1 MADTSLS
8 DKKIGLLIWNVSN
21 FWQSKLRI
29 ILKKYDL
36 SLNQYLIIETLKLL
50 KLDFQPTSQTKIS
63 LYSGIDV
70 SVVSVCLKS
79 LEKKNLIKR
88 NIDKDNRKKVIN
100 ILSAGQKVFDEVYP
114 QINKQENYLFHKLIV
129 AIQIMFY
136 KLAVLK
142 IALTH

>member
-70 SVVSVCLKS
+70 SVVSFFPHSHLIGKS
-79 LEKKNLIKR
+79 W
-88 NIDKDNRKKVIN
+88 
-100 ILSAGQKVFDEVYP
+100 EVYATTP
-114 QINKQENYLFHKLIV
+114 TAAKTP
-129 AIQIMFY
+129 IMATTTSNSTKVNPFFI
-136 KLAVLK
+136 L
-142 IALTH
+142 